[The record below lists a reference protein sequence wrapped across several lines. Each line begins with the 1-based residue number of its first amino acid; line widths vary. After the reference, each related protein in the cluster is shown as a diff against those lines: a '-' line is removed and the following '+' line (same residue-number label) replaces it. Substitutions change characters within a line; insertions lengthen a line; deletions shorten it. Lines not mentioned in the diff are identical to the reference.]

1 MNSSELWCNV
11 IVSKNKQQKISRF
24 QSKNIVIQFRYKYT
38 RTKSTFA
45 NISKHDEKGL
55 FKSILKDH
63 TQFKAG
69 KFFFS
74 CKKEM
79 LSKYV
84 AWSLVC
90 HIICI
95 FVRKNKRI
103 YLCYSNKTLRT
114 CHFKWHDLDS
124 NYFRKQTKL
133 YFEIMF
139 NCGMIF
145 KPNFIAPHM
154 TAKLNIVLKLWV
166 IKFPIKLNCPRKCW
180 LSSK

>member
-1 MNSSELWCNV
+1 MQKTIYLCKYQNMTNEDFLKAFLKTILSSRP
-11 IVSKNKQQKISRF
+11 VS
-24 QSKNIVIQFRYKYT
+24 
-38 RTKSTFA
+38 
-45 NISKHDEKGL
+45 
-55 FKSILKDH
+55 
-63 TQFKAG
+63 
-69 KFFFS
+69 FFC

-145 KPNFIAPHM
+145 KPNFIASHM

>member
-1 MNSSELWCNV
+1 MQKKIYLCKYQNMTNEDFLKAFLKTILSSRP
-11 IVSKNKQQKISRF
+11 VS
-24 QSKNIVIQFRYKYT
+24 
-38 RTKSTFA
+38 
-45 NISKHDEKGL
+45 
-55 FKSILKDH
+55 
-63 TQFKAG
+63 
-69 KFFFS
+69 FFC

-124 NYFRKQTKL
+124 NYFRKQTKFC
-133 YFEIMF
+133 FEIL
-139 NCGMIF
+139 CCCIVQS
-145 KPNFIAPHM
+145 KPTSMAHH
-154 TAKLNIVLKLWV
+154 LYSY
-166 IKFPIKLNCPRKCW
+166 IKHGPENYEI
-180 LSSK
+180 